1 MHLKFFGVTF
11 FLIQFKIFFLLN
23 VLTISYLELI
33 SKLNSKYGF
42 SIFLAFTDFFFLSSY
57 ILHLVFI
64 LINLLSCFMIQNKI
78 SIEECFLYT

>member
-42 SIFLAFTDFFFLSSY
+42 SIFLAFTDFFFSVQLHTSFGFHSY
-57 ILHLVFI
+57 QFVELFYDT
-64 LINLLSCFMIQNKI
+64 
-78 SIEECFLYT
+78 E